1 MATSAQIKSAIRSRG
16 ASQRDITEQLAGVTE
31 QLQRAEE
38 SANLFKLREAEIA
51 KTTGTLSSALEL
63 GSTYLEGVALK
74 QELEDSMMDFER
86 LLPEGV
92 REAGGVKM
100 VRGPKSSLMD
110 VFTGT
115 ASLSDYLYGQETY
128 MLGERKLGTKYDV
141 AALGKQAKAMQ
152 QGDLL
157 DQFFGGEPLPK
168 SKVSR
173 ELGMERPSIDVTKLY
188 GDFKEKPSM
197 LDNVKEKLQKGTLVK
212 SDGNVIPETIV
223 KKTKTMSAEDYL
235 KTDPPNEIREM
246 IESSYPRDEEVP
258 LGISRNVTD
267 YQNEKLVNFLP
278 EFLQPTEE
286 DMLEPIAKDSYIDKD
301 GFIVTKGTFLGR
313 PYTSRRSPTR
323 KKKDTSYRP
332 EGRFGNPEKALS
344 EVDKDLKEI
353 KKLES
358 LKGVINP
365 TVKKQQLELAKKKK
379 KELKEKIKSIY
390 DSSTGKFIDD
400 EYEKAF
406 TGQLKYMDDM
416 VDSGVDLGR
425 FELPFLTKRRKVDIS
440 SIQSFIDS
448 ISNKDNLASR

>member
-1 MATSAQIKSAIRSRG
+1 MATPAEIKSVIRSIGESEREIT
-16 ASQRDITEQLAGVTE
+16 SQFADVNLALMKAKESSNLAQLKEQDIKKQFDFGYSFLDTA
-31 QLQRAEE
+31 
-38 SANLFKLREAEIA
+38 
-51 KTTGTLSSALEL
+51 
-63 GSTYLEGVALK
+63 STYLEGLELK
-74 QELEDSMMDFER
+74 KELESNIESFEKS
-86 LLPEGV
+86 LPESV
-92 REAGGVKM
+92 RKAGGVTIE
-100 VRGPKSSLMD
+100 RGAKSSLMD
-110 VFTGT
+110 VFTGR
-115 ASLSDYLYGQETY
+115 ASMSDYLHGQEKY
-128 MLGERKLGTKYDV
+128 MLGERELGTKYDV
-141 AALGKQAKAMQ
+141 AAMGEKAKAMK

-173 ELGMERPSIDVTKLY
+173 ELDIQQPSIDIKNLY
-188 GDFKEKPSM
+188 GGLKQEPSM

-246 IESSYPRDEEVP
+246 IESSYPRDKEVP

-267 YQNEKLVNFLP
+267 YQNEKLVDFLP

-313 PYTSRRSPTR
+313 PSTSRRLPPR

-400 EYEKAF
+400 EYEKIF
-406 TGQLKYMDDM
+406 TGGLKDYED
-416 VDSGVDLGR
+416 VRSGVNIGIKQIPF
-425 FELPFLTKRRKVDIS
+425 FETRRKINIS
-440 SIQSFIDS
+440 AVQSFIDD
-448 ISNKDNLASR
+448 ISNKNNFIAGR